1 METEERPGFFELLR
15 EEASVA
21 RDMAQALRDLM
32 DSYEDVATARSR
44 MKELEHKADEI
55 VHQIHEAINETFVT
69 PIEREDL
76 RDLASRLDEVVD
88 MLYATVLRLDLY
100 DVEQPTEGMRRLA
113 DIALESVTKLQE
125 AMNLVEKREEGA
137 RVESLCVEV
146 NQLENMA
153 DDVMNEAIATLF
165 QTQDAI
171 TVIKLKE
178 IYEKMELA
186 TDFCED
192 VADILS
198 DIVAKN
204 R

>member
-1 METEERPGFFELLR
+1 LETEERPGFFELLR